1 MKTSTNTRSEKTN
14 TLKKRTIGLTAA
26 AIAMTFSISAFAA
39 QGLPGAGNADHSGIG
54 YHTEMNNDT
63 GRSQKSRTQMQEQS
77 QSYKQD
83 RMPSMSQKDDNR
95 QFGGRDQRPGQM
107 PSMDQQSGNQQF
119 NNNGRNQGQN
129 QMPPMMDHQN
139 GNQQFNNSGRDQG
152 QNRGPL
158 GMNNGRD
165 SMEGIKEKIDA
176 LTDPSAKKNL
186 EALNQKLEEAIAA
199 EEAARKA
206 LNDALKD
213 AGIENAVI
221 EERTKANN
229 T

>member
-1 MKTSTNTRSEKTN
+1 MKMNTNSEKAF
-14 TLKKRTIGLTAA
+14 TLKKRSIGLTAA

-39 QGLPGAGNADHSGIG
+39 QGLPGAGNPDHSGIG

-63 GRSQKSRTQMQEQS
+63 GRSQDSRSQMHEQPQTQ
-77 QSYKQD
+77 KQD
-83 RMPSMSQKDDNR
+83 RMPSMGQKD
-95 QFGGRDQRPGQM
+95 
-107 PSMDQQSGNQQF
+107 GNQQF
-119 NNNGRNQGQN
+119 NRSGRDQGQN

-176 LTDPSAKKNL
+176 LTDPSVKKNL
-186 EALNQKLEEAIAA
+186 ETLNQKLEEAIAA

-213 AGIENAVI
+213 AGIENTVR
-221 EERTKANN
+221 EERAKANN

>member
-1 MKTSTNTRSEKTN
+1 MKRRIKMKMNTNSEKTN
-14 TLKKRTIGLTAA
+14 TLKKRSIGLTAA

-54 YHTEMNNDT
+54 YHAEMNNDT

-107 PSMDQQSGNQQF
+107 PPTDQQNGNQQF
-119 NNNGRNQGQN
+119 NNNGRNQG
-129 QMPPMMDHQN
+129 
-139 GNQQFNNSGRDQG
+139 R
-152 QNRGPL
+152 NRSPQ
-158 GMNNGRD
+158 GMNNGTD
-165 SMEGIKEKIDA
+165 PMDGFKEKIA
-176 LTDPSAKKNL
+176 TLTDPSIKKNL
-186 EALNQKLEEAIAA
+186 EALYQKLEDAIAA

>member
-54 YHTEMNNDT
+54 YHAEMNNDT

-119 NNNGRNQGQN
+119 NN
-129 QMPPMMDHQN
+129 
-139 GNQQFNNSGRDQG
+139 SSRDQG

-176 LTDPSAKKNL
+176 LTDPSVKKNL
-186 EALNQKLEEAIAA
+186 EALYQKLEDAIAA

>member
-54 YHTEMNNDT
+54 YHAEMNNDT

-107 PSMDQQSGNQQF
+107 P
-119 NNNGRNQGQN
+119 
-129 QMPPMMDHQN
+129 PMMDHQN
-139 GNQQFNNSGRDQG
+139 GNQQFNNSSRDQG

-176 LTDPSAKKNL
+176 LTDPSVKKNL
-186 EALNQKLEEAIAA
+186 EALYQKLEDAIAA

>member
-54 YHTEMNNDT
+54 YHAEMNNDT

-95 QFGGRDQRPGQM
+95 QFGGRDQRPGPM
-107 PSMDQQSGNQQF
+107 PQ
-119 NNNGRNQGQN
+119 
-129 QMPPMMDHQN
+129 MMDHQN
-139 GNQQFNNSGRDQG
+139 GNQQFNNSSRDQG

-176 LTDPSAKKNL
+176 LTDPSVKKNL
-186 EALNQKLEEAIAA
+186 EALYQKLEDAIAA